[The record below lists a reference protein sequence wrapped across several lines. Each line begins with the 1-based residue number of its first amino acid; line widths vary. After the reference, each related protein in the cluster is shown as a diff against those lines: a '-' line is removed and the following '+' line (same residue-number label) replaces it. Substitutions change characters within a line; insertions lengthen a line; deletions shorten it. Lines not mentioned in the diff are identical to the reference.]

1 MDGTSSLAT
10 ITQVL
15 SGTPGIVERA
25 CGHQYRDGP
34 FDFRASLN
42 VYICI
47 LKNDACILFI
57 YYFF

>member
-47 LKNDACILFI
+47 
-57 YYFF
+57 